1 MSSFRLTSFSNSVDT
16 CVFIRTEGSGSG
28 SSYCLN
34 NAVANT
40 SDNVNSGDC
49 DRLPAFQPFS
59 KGLWWHPGVSGPWG
73 PVSVSPTP
81 LVETLGQAG
90 WDKIPTLTEK
100 HFWELS
106 LNVTISTKGMSFA
119 NPNTHPDR
127 KNCSRVRKI

>member
-90 WDKIPTLTEK
+90 WDKIPTLTEN
-100 HFWELS
+100 FS
-106 LNVTISTKGMSFA
+106 GISPYGYWQGHKYVIRSPIRSQLT
-119 NPNTHPDR
+119 
-127 KNCSRVRKI
+127 